1 MRNVL
6 NKLSACILTGTLIL
20 SGMTS
25 TIKADENRINTDHN
39 TYYIG
44 NVEYN
49 EDGTIVDETH
59 VCNMQVET
67 PPTTDGNETEVT
79 PNPEPSEPTEP
90 VTPTPEPVNPA
101 PDQDGSTATDKKEP
115 SIGDITIL
123 PEPDVPDTN
132 DGTNDI
138 INAPSEGYIS
148 SVKNALKLDSYI
160 SLDWSPFL
168 TIGNPFELSQC
179 TYFAWSR
186 FYQVYGFSSGAFGN
200 GKDNAREIVSAHS
213 NMFSLS
219 STPSGGAVFS
229 AQKNTLYPQCGH
241 VGFVEAYDGKNLWIS
256 EGNYKVNGKE
266 GYIHIYRTTF
276 QAFKAMYPDVVFAVP
291 NGSVLESS
299 LLSDLSLYSMDN
311 NLKVTNASAEITNE
325 NANGKKLKHKNT
337 KRKNTIYYENGEKIQ
352 QYKFKPADE
361 KAVVEV

>member
-1 MRNVL
+1 MKMHML

-25 TIKADENRINTDHN
+25 TVKADDNMIYTDHH

-44 NVEYN
+44 SVEYN
-49 EDGTIVDETH
+49 EDGTVVDASH
-59 VCNMQVET
+59 VCNMHVET
-67 PPTTDGNETEVT
+67 PPTTDGNDTEVT
-79 PNPEPSEPTEP
+79 PDPEPSEPTEP
-90 VTPTPEPVNPA
+90 VAPTPVPQPPKE
-101 PDQDGSTATDKKEP
+101 DGSTATDTEKKEP

-138 INAPSEGYIS
+138 INTPSEGYIS
-148 SVKNALKLDSYI
+148 SVKNALKYE
-160 SLDWSPFL
+160 SLLTKDWSKFIL
-168 TIGNPFELSQC
+168 VGNPFAMPQC
-179 TYFAWSR
+179 TYYAWSR

-200 GKDNAREIVSAHS
+200 GKDNAREIVAVHGDK
-213 NMFSLS
+213 FSLS

-229 AQKNTLYPQCGH
+229 AQANTRYPEFGH
-241 VGFVEAYDGKNLWIS
+241 VGFVEAFDGTNLWIS
-256 EGNYKVNGKE
+256 EGNYTLSNGDN
-266 GYIHIYRTTF
+266 GYIHIYRTTL

-299 LLSDLSLYSMDN
+299 LLSDLSLYSMN
-311 NLKVTNASAEITNE
+311 SGLNVTNISADDSKVNM
-325 NANGKKLKHKNT
+325 KKLKYKNT

-361 KAVVEV
+361 KTVVEV

>member
-1 MRNVL
+1 MHML

-25 TIKADENRINTDHN
+25 TVKADENMIYTDHH

-49 EDGTIVDETH
+49 EDGTIVDASH

-67 PPTTDGNETEVT
+67 PPTTDGNDTEVT
-79 PNPEPSEPTEP
+79 PDPEPSEPTEP
-90 VTPTPEPVNPA
+90 VAPTPVPQPPKE
-101 PDQDGSTATDKKEP
+101 DGSAATDKKEP

-132 DGTNDI
+132 DDTNDI
-138 INAPSEGYIS
+138 ITAPSGGYIS
-148 SVKNALKLDSYI
+148 SVKNALKLDNYI
-160 SLDWSPFL
+160 SLDWSKFI
-168 TIGNPFELSQC
+168 TIGNPFELGQC
-179 TYFAWSR
+179 TYYAWSR

-200 GKDNAREIVSAHS
+200 GKDNAREIVAVHGDK
-213 NMFSLS
+213 FSLS

-229 AQKNTLYPQCGH
+229 AQANTRYPEFGH
-241 VGFVEAYDGKNLWIS
+241 VGFVEAFDGTNLWIS
-256 EGNYKVNGKE
+256 EGNYTLSNGDN
-266 GYIHIYRTTF
+266 GYIHIYRTTL
-276 QAFKAMYPDVVFAVP
+276 QAFKAMYPDAVFAVP
-291 NGSVLESS
+291 NGSVLENS
-299 LLSDLSLYSMDN
+299 LLSDLSLYSIDSGLN
-311 NLKVTNASAEITNE
+311 VTNTSAEDSKVNV
-325 NANGKKLKHKNT
+325 KKLKYKNT

-361 KAVVEV
+361 KTVVEV

>member
-1 MRNVL
+1 MHTL

-25 TIKADENRINTDHN
+25 NVKADENRINTDHN

-44 NVEYN
+44 SVEYN
-49 EDGTIVDETH
+49 EDGTIVDASH

-67 PPTTDGNETEVT
+67 PPITDGNDTDVN
-79 PNPEPSEPTEP
+79 PDPEPSEPTEP
-90 VTPTPEPVNPA
+90 VAPTPVPQPPKE
-101 PDQDGSTATDKKEP
+101 DGSTATDKKEP

-132 DGTNDI
+132 DDTNDI
-138 INAPSEGYIS
+138 ITAPSGGYIS
-148 SVKNALKLDSYI
+148 SVKNALKLDNYI
-160 SLDWSPFL
+160 SLDWSKFIL
-168 TIGNPFELSQC
+168 VGNPFAMPQC
-179 TYFAWSR
+179 TYYAWSR

-200 GKDNAREIVSAHS
+200 GKDNAREIVAVHGDK
-213 NMFSLS
+213 FSLS

-229 AQKNTLYPQCGH
+229 AQADTRYPEFGH
-241 VGFVEAYDGKNLWIS
+241 VGFVEAFDGTNLWIS
-256 EGNYKVNGKE
+256 EGNYTLSNGDN
-266 GYIHIYRTTF
+266 GYIHIYRTTL

-299 LLSDLSLYSMDN
+299 LLSDLSLYSMTSGLN
-311 NLKVTNASAEITNE
+311 VTNISADDSKV
-325 NANGKKLKHKNT
+325 NAKKLKYKNT

-352 QYKFKPADE
+352 QYKLKPADE
-361 KAVVEV
+361 KVVSEV